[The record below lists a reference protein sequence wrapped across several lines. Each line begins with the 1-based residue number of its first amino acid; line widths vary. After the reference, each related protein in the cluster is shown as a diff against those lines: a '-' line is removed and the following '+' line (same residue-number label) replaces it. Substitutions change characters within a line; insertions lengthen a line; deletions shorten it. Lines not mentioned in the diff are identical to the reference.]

1 MKKFTIGIT
10 LFISTLLLVTGCG
23 NFGKNADKPGT
34 EDALFTNERD
44 KEGGTLETSAGYG
57 FSQFDLEIDVDGKD
71 AIDAEYD
78 VTEKQTASEY
88 EDKLRQVKLKD
99 VEAMDELN
107 KMFMQIR
114 LTKDTPEQEAIDNIL
129 KWFDIENYSKFDLDV
144 DFDNGTK
151 LTIEDVK

>member
-1 MKKFTIGIT
+1 MQKLTIGIM
-10 LFISTLLLVTGCG
+10 LFISASLLLTGCG

-34 EDALFTNERD
+34 EDALIINERD

-78 VTEKQTASEY
+78 VTEKQTESEY
-88 EDKLRQVKLKD
+88 EDKLRKVKLTD

-114 LTKDTPEQEAIDNIL
+114 ITKDTPEQEVIDNIL
-129 KWFDIENYSKFDLDV
+129 KWFDLETYSKFDLDV